1 MLVSADW
8 VVPVASPP
16 IRDGAVLVAG
26 TRIAAVGPRAELAAA
41 SPGAH
46 CEHFGGCVITPG
58 LVNAHT
64 HLTLSALG
72 GVVPPLPFAQWLP
85 RLVAALKPWD
95 IGDHEAS
102 GVVGAEA
109 CLSSGVTVVGDIA
122 YGAAEVASA
131 SAAGLGGV
139 YYWEL
144 LGMYADQ
151 VPQALEELRYPAR
164 SDQYGDR
171 VKCGLSPHSPYT
183 AGPGLLQAVHQLARD
198 LDVPCAV
205 HLAES
210 DAELELLRSGTGPLA
225 ATADRTARGFTPPGT
240 TPVEYLASLGVLRH
254 VTAVHVCHAT
264 DDDIGLLATHAR
276 GGVTCPRSNRY
287 LGNPP
292 PSVAA
297 LLKAGLAVGVGTDS
311 WASNNDLDLMAEIRT
326 IQAAEK
332 HLTAATLLHLA
343 TAGGARAIGVDDR
356 YGSLE
361 PGKFADLV
369 AFRVDGGAEPEAAVV
384 DTAGSETLS
393 AVMTGGVWR
402 ARDGVLLVRNAAAA
416 ARARE
421 AHDRSLEA
429 LAVP

>member
-8 VVPVASPP
+8 VLPVATPP
-16 IRDGAVLVAG
+16 IRDGAVLVVG
-26 TRIAAVGPRAELAAA
+26 ERIAAVGSRDELAAA
-41 SPGAH
+41 HPSARQ
-46 CEHFGGCVITPG
+46 EHFEGCVITPG

-72 GVVPPLPFAQWLP
+72 GVVPPQPFEVWLP

-109 CLSSGVTVVGDIA
+109 CLLAGVTVVGDIA

-144 LGMYADQ
+144 LGMPADQ
-151 VPQALEELRYPAR
+151 VSRALEELRYPAR
-164 SDQYGDR
+164 PDAYGAR
-171 VKCGLSPHSPYT
+171 VTCGLSPHSPYT
-183 AGPGLLQAVHQLARD
+183 AGPELLRAVHTMADELG
-198 LDVPCAV
+198 VPCAV

-210 DAELELLRSGTGPLA
+210 RAELQLVRDGSGPLA
-225 ATADRTARGFTPPGT
+225 ATASRTALGFTPPGT
-240 TPVEYLASLGVLRH
+240 TPVEYLASLGALSG

-264 DDDIGLLATHAR
+264 DSDLELLAGQAR
-276 GGVTCPRSNRY
+276 GAVTCPRSNRY

-292 PSVAA
+292 PSVTA
-297 LLKAGLAVGVGTDS
+297 LLAAGLTVGVGTDS
-311 WASNNDLDLMAEIRT
+311 SASNSDLDLMAEIRT
-326 IQAAEK
+326 IRDAESNV
-332 HLTAATLLHLA
+332 TPATLLHMA

-361 PGKFADLV
+361 PGKYADLV
-369 AFRVDGGAEPEAAVV
+369 AFRVESGAEPEAVVV
-384 DTAGSETLS
+384 DSAGGETLS

-416 ARARE
+416 ARATE
-421 AHDRSLEA
+421 ARDRSLEA
-429 LAVP
+429 LAKS